1 MERCRACGHK
11 LGGAFLS
18 LGSSPLSNSYLT
30 PQMLSAMEPFYPLDV
45 FVCEKCFLVQLDEF
59 EKAQNIFDSEYAYFS
74 SYSDSWLEHC
84 RAYVDMMMKRFAI
97 DKTWF
102 VVELASNDGY
112 LLQYFKKLGI
122 PLLGI
127 EPAENTAN
135 EARKKGI
142 STDVAYFTEQYAQKL
157 AQAGKAADLI
167 IANNVLAHNPDINDF
182 TAGIAAL
189 LKPEGIVTVEVPH
202 LLTMLSNNEFDT
214 IYHEHY
220 SYLSLFSVQK
230 LFESHGLTVFDVEE
244 IPTHGGSLRVYAKP
258 AAAASA
264 KNKVADS
271 VERVIA
277 KEKAAGLFS
286 INTYGRFRADVEK
299 VKRELLLFLI
309 EQKKAGK
316 TVVGYGAPAK
326 GNTLLNYCGI
336 RTDLLEYTVDRSPH
350 KQGKF
355 LPGTHI
361 PVFGPD
367 KIRETKPDYVL
378 ILPWNIQGEIMQ
390 QMAHIRDWGGKFAV
404 AIPEMK
410 VFE

>member
-1 MERCRACGHK
+1 MM
-11 LGGAFLS
+11 S
-18 LGSSPLSNSYLT
+18 V
-30 PQMLSAMEPFYPLDV
+30 MEPFYPLDV
-45 FVCEKCFLVQLDEF
+45 YVCERCFLVQLDEF
-59 EKAQNIFDSEYAYFS
+59 EKARNIFDSEYVYFS
-74 SYSDSWLEHC
+74 SFSDSWLEHC
-84 RAYVDMMMKRFAI
+84 RAYVDMMMNRFSI
-97 DKTWF
+97 DKSWF

-112 LLQYFKKLGI
+112 LLQYFKKHGI

-142 STDVAYFTEQYAQKL
+142 PTEGVYFTEQYAQQL
-157 AQAGKAADLI
+157 GRSGKSADLI
-167 IANNVLAHNPDINDF
+167 IVNNVLAHNPDINDF

-189 LKPEGIVTVEVPH
+189 LKPEGIVTVEFPH
-202 LLTMLSNNEFDT
+202 LLTMLANNEFDT

-230 LFESHGLTVFDVEE
+230 LFSSHGLVVFDVEE
-244 IPTHGGSLRVYAKP
+244 IPTHGGSLRVYAQPQNSK
-258 AAAASA
+258 
-264 KNKVADS
+264 KNKIADS
-271 VERVIA
+271 VAEIIA
-277 KEKAAGLFS
+277 KEATAGLFA
-286 INTYGRFRADVEK
+286 IETYRNFRSNVEK

-309 EQKKAGK
+309 GQKKAGK

-326 GNTLLNYCGI
+326 GNTLLNYCGV

-367 KIRETKPDYVL
+367 KIHETKPDYVL
-378 ILPWNIQGEIMQ
+378 ILPWNIQEEIMQ
-390 QMAHIRDWGGKFAV
+390 QMAHIRNWGGKFAV

-410 VFE
+410 IIE

>member
-1 MERCRACGHK
+1 
-11 LGGAFLS
+11 
-18 LGSSPLSNSYLT
+18 
-30 PQMLSAMEPFYPLDV
+30 MLSAMEPFYPLDV
-45 FVCEKCFLVQLDEF
+45 YVCEQCFLVQLDEF
-59 EKAQNIFDSEYAYFS
+59 EKARNIFDGEYAYFS

-84 RAYVDMMMKRFAI
+84 RAYVDMMMDRFAVN
-97 DKTWF
+97 KSWF

-112 LLQYFKKLGI
+112 LLQYFKKRGI
-122 PLLGI
+122 PILGI

-142 STDVAYFTEQYAQKL
+142 PTDVVYFTEQYARKL
-157 AQAGKAADLI
+157 GSDGKSADLI

-182 TAGIAAL
+182 TAGVASL
-189 LKPEGIVTVEVPH
+189 LKPEGIVTMEFPH
-202 LLTMLSNNEFDT
+202 LLAMLANNEFDT

-230 LFESHGLTVFDVEE
+230 LFVSHGLAVFDVEE
-244 IPTHGGSLRVYAKP
+244 IPTHGGSLRVYAQPKGTP
-258 AAAASA
+258 SA
-264 KNKVADS
+264 KNKVAES
-271 VERVIA
+271 VARVIA
-277 KEKAAGLFS
+277 KENAAGLFS
-286 INTYGRFRADVEK
+286 IETYRRFRANVEK

-309 EQKKAGK
+309 AQKEAGK
-316 TVVGYGAPAK
+316 IVVGYGAPAK
-326 GNTLLNYCGI
+326 ANTLLNYCGI

-390 QMAHIRDWGGKFAV
+390 QMAYIREWGGKFAV

-410 VFE
+410 IF

>member
-1 MERCRACGHK
+1 MEKCRLCGSR
-11 LGGAFLS
+11 LGDAFLS
-18 LGSSPLSNSYLT
+18 LGSSPLSNSYLA
-30 PQMLSAMEPFYPLDV
+30 PDKLSAMEPFYPLDV
-45 FVCEKCFLVQLDEF
+45 YVCETCFLVQIDEV
-59 EKAQNIFDSEYAYFS
+59 EKAQNIFDHGYAYFS
-74 SYSDSWLEHC
+74 SYSDSWLAHC
-84 RAYVDMMMKRFAI
+84 RAYVDMMMKRFTI
-97 DKTWF
+97 TKSWF

-112 LLQYFKKLGI
+112 LLQYFKQHGI

-142 STDVAYFTEQYAQKL
+142 PTDAVYFTQQYAKKL
-157 AQAGKAADLI
+157 MSDGKPADLI
-167 IANNVLAHNPDINDF
+167 IANNVLAHNPNINDF
-182 TAGIAAL
+182 TAAMATL
-189 LKPEGIVTVEVPH
+189 LKPEGIVTVEFPH
-202 LLTMLSNNEFDT
+202 VLTMLAHNEFDT

-220 SYLSLFSVQK
+220 SYLSLFSVEK
-230 LFESHGLTVFDVEE
+230 LFASHGLTVFDVEE
-244 IPTHGGSLRVYAKP
+244 IPTHGGSLRVYAQQET
-258 AAAASA
+258 SG
-264 KNKVADS
+264 KNRVSENVA
-271 VERVIA
+271 RVIE

-286 INTYGRFRADVEK
+286 TETYGRFRANVEK
-299 VKRELLLFLI
+299 VKRDLLVFLI

-316 TVVGYGAPAK
+316 AVVGYGAPAK

-378 ILPWNIQGEIMQ
+378 ILPWNIQDEIMQ
-390 QMAHIRDWGGKFAV
+390 QMAHIRDWGGKFCV
-404 AIPEMK
+404 AIPEMR
-410 VFE
+410 EID

>member
-1 MERCRACGHK
+1 MKKCRACGHTLK
-11 LGGAFLS
+11 AAFLS
-18 LGSSPLSNSYLT
+18 LGSSPLSNSYLS

-45 FVCEKCFLVQLDEF
+45 YVCEKCFLVQLEEF
-59 EKAQNIFDSEYAYFS
+59 EKARNIFDSLYAYFS
-74 SYSDSWLEHC
+74 SYSDSWLAHC

-97 DKTWF
+97 DKSWF

-112 LLQYFKKLGI
+112 LLQYFKKRCI
-122 PLLGI
+122 PILGI

-142 STDVAYFTEQYAQKL
+142 PTDAVYFTEHYAKQL
-157 AQAGKAADLI
+157 SGAGKSADLI

-189 LKPEGIVTVEVPH
+189 LKPDGIVTVEFPH
-202 LLTMLSNNEFDT
+202 VLSMFANNEFDT

-220 SYLSLFSVQK
+220 SYLSLLTVQK
-230 LFESHGLTVFDVEE
+230 LFASHGLAVFDVEE
-244 IPTHGGSLRVYAKP
+244 LPTHGGSLRVFAKP
-258 AAAASA
+258 AGSA
-264 KNKVADS
+264 KNKVAES
-271 VERVIA
+271 VARVIA
-277 KEKAAGLFS
+277 KENAAGLFS
-286 INTYGRFRADVEK
+286 IETYGRFRAHVEK

-309 EQKKAGK
+309 AQKKAGK
-316 TVVGYGAPAK
+316 TVAGYGAPAK
-326 GNTLLNYCGI
+326 ANTLLNYCGI

-361 PVFGPD
+361 PIFSPE

-378 ILPWNIQGEIMQ
+378 ILPWNIQEEIIL
-390 QMAHIRDWGGKFAV
+390 QMAHIKEWGGKFVV

-410 VFE
+410 IFE

>member
-1 MERCRACGHK
+1 M
-11 LGGAFLS
+11 S
-18 LGSSPLSNSYLT
+18 V
-30 PQMLSAMEPFYPLDV
+30 MEPFYPLDV
-45 FVCEKCFLVQLDEF
+45 YVCEKCFLVQLDEF
-59 EKAQNIFDSEYAYFS
+59 EKARNIFDSEYAYFS
-74 SYSDSWLEHC
+74 SFSDSWLEHC
-84 RAYVDMMMKRFAI
+84 RVYVDMMMKRFSI

-112 LLQYFKKLGI
+112 LLQYFKKHGI

-127 EPAENTAN
+127 EPAENTAK

-142 STDVAYFTEQYAQKL
+142 HTEGVYFTDKYAQQL
-157 AQAGKAADLI
+157 ARFGKSAALI

-182 TAGIAAL
+182 TAGIATL
-189 LKPEGIVTVEVPH
+189 LKPDGIVTVEFPH
-202 LLTMLSNNEFDT
+202 DLSMFANNEFDT

-220 SYLSLFSVQK
+220 SYLSLLTVQK
-230 LFESHGLTVFDVEE
+230 LFASHGLAVFDVEE
-244 IPTHGGSLRVYAKP
+244 LPTHGGSLRVFAKK
-258 AAAASA
+258 ADSA
-264 KNKVADS
+264 KNKVTES
-271 VERVIA
+271 VERLIA
-277 KEKAAGLFS
+277 KENAAGLFS
-286 INTYGRFRADVEK
+286 VETYGRFRENVEK

-309 EQKKAGK
+309 TQKKAGK

-326 GNTLLNYCGI
+326 ANTLLNYCGI
-336 RTDLLEYTVDRSPH
+336 RTDLLKYTVDRSPH

-390 QMAHIRDWGGKFAV
+390 QMAHIREWGGKFAV

-410 VFE
+410 IF

>member
-1 MERCRACGHK
+1 
-11 LGGAFLS
+11 
-18 LGSSPLSNSYLT
+18 
-30 PQMLSAMEPFYPLDV
+30 MLSAMEPFYPLDV
-45 FVCEKCFLVQLDEF
+45 YVCERCFLVQLEEV
-59 EKAQNIFDSEYAYFS
+59 EKARNIFDGDYAYFS

-84 RAYVDMMMKRFAI
+84 RVYVDMMMKRFSI

-112 LLQYFKKLGI
+112 LLQYFKKHGI

-142 STDVAYFTEQYAQKL
+142 PTEGVYFTEQYAQHL
-157 AQAGKAADLI
+157 AISGKSADLI

-189 LKPEGIVTVEVPH
+189 LKPQGIVTVEFPH
-202 LLTMLSNNEFDT
+202 LLTMLANNEFDT

-230 LFESHGLTVFDVEE
+230 LFASHGLVVFDVEE
-244 IPTHGGSLRVYAKP
+244 IPTHGGSLRVYAQPKNGT
-258 AAAASA
+258 
-264 KNKVADS
+264 KNKIADS
-271 VERVIA
+271 VAKIIA
-277 KEKAAGLFS
+277 KEATAGLFS
-286 INTYGRFRADVEK
+286 IKTYCNFRSNVEK

-309 EQKKAGK
+309 TQKKAGK
-316 TVVGYGAPAK
+316 TVAGYGAPAK

-367 KIRETKPDYVL
+367 KFLETKPDYVL
-378 ILPWNIQGEIMQ
+378 ILPWNIQEEIMQ
-390 QMAHIRDWGGKFAV
+390 QMAHIREWSGKFVTAV
-404 AIPEMK
+404 PEMK
-410 VFE
+410 IIK

>member
-1 MERCRACGHK
+1 
-11 LGGAFLS
+11 
-18 LGSSPLSNSYLT
+18 
-30 PQMLSAMEPFYPLDV
+30 MLSAMEPFYPLDV

-59 EKAQNIFDSEYAYFS
+59 EKARNIFDSQYAYFS

-84 RAYVDMMMKRFAI
+84 RAYVDMMLGRFAI
-97 DKTWF
+97 DKSWF

-112 LLQYFKKLGI
+112 LLQYFKNHGI

-135 EARKKGI
+135 EAREKGI
-142 STDVAYFTEQYAQKL
+142 PTDVVYFTEQYAKKL
-157 AQAGKAADLI
+157 VQDGKSADLI

-182 TAGIAAL
+182 TAGVAAL
-189 LKPEGIVTVEVPH
+189 LKPEGIVTMEFPH
-202 LLTMLSNNEFDT
+202 VLTMLLNNEFDT

-230 LFESHGLTVFDVEE
+230 LFASHGLAVFDVEE
-244 IPTHGGSLRVYAKP
+244 IPTHGGSLRVFAQP
-258 AAAASA
+258 ERST
-264 KNKVADS
+264 KNMVSENVA
-271 VERVIA
+271 RVIE
-277 KEKAAGLFS
+277 KEKTAGLFS
-286 INTYGRFRADVEK
+286 IETYGRFRANVEK

-316 TVVGYGAPAK
+316 TVAGYGAPAK
-326 GNTLLNYCGI
+326 ANTLLNYCGI

-367 KIRETKPDYVL
+367 KIRETKPDYVFV
-378 ILPWNIQGEIMQ
+378 LPWNIQGEIMQ
-390 QMAHIRDWGGKFAV
+390 QMAHIRDWGGRFAV
-404 AIPEMK
+404 AIPEMR
-410 VFE
+410 VIS